1 MSSRAAS
8 RFESLGFSKV
18 YDYLPGKMDW
28 AAAGLPREGASVSSA
43 TVVAAINKDT
53 LTCTLDER
61 LGDVSARVKAANTD
75 ACIVVSPEE
84 IVLGRVRGKAL
95 EGEASALVEDIM
107 ESGPTTIR
115 PNTDLDETI
124 DLLRSKSVDSILVTD
139 ANGKLLGTLYA
150 DEAELFRDA
159 YGEGEDSCCCCGLLS
174 VA

>member
-1 MSSRAAS
+1 M
-8 RFESLGFSKV
+8 
-18 YDYLPGKMDW
+18 
-28 AAAGLPREGASVSSA
+28 
-43 TVVAAINKDT
+43 NKDT

-61 LGDVSARVKAANTD
+61 LGDVAARVKAANTD

-95 EGEASALVEDIM
+95 EGDPSALVEDVM

-124 DLLRSKSVDSILVTD
+124 ALLQSKSVGSILVTD

-159 YGEGEDSCCCCGLLS
+159 YGEEDESCCCCD
-174 VA
+174 